1 MKTTVR
7 SHFFAIAFFCCVLP
21 VRAGVAHYEGAALI
35 TSTGI
40 GFARQAAIEDA
51 KNKVMLKSGVALE
64 VSNSVSAKGVSLES
78 SRIRTISSA
87 PHVTVVQEWQVQD
100 IFYVRVMS
108 DSQQT
113 ERNVRTGQRYK
124 RKITST
130 LFNIRNS
137 SQTQDIDNIAFE
149 LPRELLRR
157 LENSNYFLVKATEY
171 GAPSSLSASASASAD
186 TSQGGSN
193 VRRISA
199 IYGSQF
205 VVSGEVIDAGNSVN
219 DGFLRSG
226 KRGLEVDFM
235 VHDGLTGFLLAR
247 HRLTR
252 HVEGKTIIGRN
263 KPFGSA
269 SFFSTDFGQAI
280 DNIITDAV
288 KLISKDIEQI
298 PFSARVIRVS
308 ENNIYIDAGS
318 TSFIEPGDSLV
329 AYSLKREI
337 IYTNTL
343 TGSSDIEIE
352 TPMASV
358 SIVQV
363 QPLFSIGTLLPGSGD
378 VKIKVGDIVRFDK
391 TGFKN

>member
-1 MKTTVR
+1 MKNSVLP
-7 SHFFAIAFFCCVLP
+7 HFFVTAFFCCVLS
-21 VRAGVAHYEGAALI
+21 VRAEVAQYEGAALI

-40 GFARQAAIEDA
+40 DFARQAAIEDA
-51 KNKVMLKSGVALE
+51 KNKMMLKNGVLLE
-64 VSNSVSAKGVSLES
+64 ISNAVSAKGVPLES

-87 PHVTVVQEWQVQD
+87 SSVTVVREWQVKD
-100 IFYVRVMS
+100 IFYVRIMS
-108 DSQQT
+108 DSQ
-113 ERNVRTGQRYK
+113 EPGRNINAGQKYK

-130 LFNIRNS
+130 LFAVRNS
-137 SQTQDIDNIAFE
+137 SQTQDIDNIALE

-157 LENSNYFLVKATEY
+157 LENSNNFLVKATEY
-171 GAPSSLSASASASAD
+171 GAPSASASASAD
-186 TSQGGSN
+186 TGQGSN
-193 VRRISA
+193 DVRRISE

-226 KRGLEVDFM
+226 KRWLEVDFM
-235 VHDGLTGFLLAR
+235 IHDGLTGSLLAR
-247 HRLTR
+247 HRLAR
-252 HVEGKTIIGRN
+252 NIEGKTTIGRN

-280 DNIITDAV
+280 DNVITDAV
-288 KLISKDIEQI
+288 KLISKDMEQI
-298 PFSARVIRVS
+298 PFSARVIRIL

-329 AYSLKREI
+329 AYSLKKEI
-337 IYTNTL
+337 IYTNAL
-343 TGSSDIEIE
+343 TGSNYIEAE

-358 SIVQV
+358 LMIQV
-363 QPLFSIGTLLPGSGD
+363 QPLFSIGTLSPSSGD

>member
-7 SHFFAIAFFCCVLP
+7 SYFFAIAFFCCVLP

-40 GFARQAAIEDA
+40 SFARQAAIEDA
-51 KNKVMLKSGVALE
+51 KNKVMLKNGVALE
-64 VSNSVSAKGVSLES
+64 VSNSVSTKGVSLES

-87 PHVTVVQEWQVQD
+87 LHVTVVQEWQVQD
-100 IFYVRVMS
+100 IFYVKVMS

-113 ERNVRTGQRYK
+113 ERDVRTGQRYK

-137 SQTQDIDNIAFE
+137 SQTQDIDNIASE

-157 LENSNYFLVKATEY
+157 LENSNNFLVKVTEY
-171 GAPSSLSASASASAD
+171 GAPSLSALAD
-186 TSQGGSN
+186 TSQGSN
-193 VRRISA
+193 DVRRISA
-199 IYGSQF
+199 MYGSQF

-219 DGFLRSG
+219 DGLLRSG
-226 KRGLEVDFM
+226 KRVIEVDFM
-235 VHDGLTGFLLAR
+235 IHDGSTGFLLAR

-252 HVEGKTIIGRN
+252 HVEGKTTIGRN

-280 DNIITDAV
+280 DNVIADAV
-288 KLISKDIEQI
+288 RLISKDMEQI
-298 PFSARVIRVS
+298 PFSARVIRIS

-329 AYSLKREI
+329 AYNLKKEF
-337 IYTNTL
+337 IYTNAL
-343 TGSSDIEIE
+343 AGSSDIEVE

-358 SIVQV
+358 SIIQV
-363 QPLFSIGTLLPGSGD
+363 QPLFSIGILLPGSGD